1 MWGSMDGGQCQ
12 PLTLAAS
19 GMDDTGH
26 RKMWQSASGSLPSW
40 QGAGLPMKTSS
51 HVIFG
56 RRAGLA
62 AVLAGNAKYISYVM
76 QYTYPI
82 MNACQTYE
90 IYWGI

>member
-1 MWGSMDGGQCQ
+1 MILAIERCGSQ
-12 PLTLAAS
+12 PVAAFPA
-19 GMDDTGH
+19 GREVD
-26 RKMWQSASGSLPSW
+26 RVA
-40 QGAGLPMKTSS
+40 AGLPMKTSS

>member
-40 QGAGLPMKTSS
+40 QGGGQSGS
-51 HVIFG
+51 W
-56 RRAGLA
+56 A
-62 AVLAGNAKYISYVM
+62 ANENQLTCYLWQESWSGCCVS
-76 QYTYPI
+76 
-82 MNACQTYE
+82 
-90 IYWGI
+90 W